1 MGLIS
6 EMMCKGTI
14 QRKQLKENVT
24 FIDASN
30 PYRRYEKKIEQIGLV
45 TDKQKVRSLK
55 KEDEEK
61 YIRSMVTNQLI
72 NIVMISHY

>member
-1 MGLIS
+1 M
-6 EMMCKGTI
+6 
-14 QRKQLKENVT
+14 N
-24 FIDASN
+24 
-30 PYRRYEKKIEQIGLV
+30 IGLV
-45 TDKQKVRSLK
+45 NDKQKVRSLK